1 LIHFTKDLLRWKRI
15 NRITDFVTRT
25 KVGETFRV
33 NYDEVKLTLSHAN
46 PQLRSRNKSF
56 ATKEPET
63 LGWIRNFSKHEVF
76 WDIGA
81 NVGLYSIYAAH
92 RGARV
97 YSVEPSVFN
106 LEFLVRNICLNQVA
120 DRITILPIAVG
131 TPTVCFESMHLS
143 SSAWGDSG
151 NSFGDLDVG
160 RSGPNRFAYSYK
172 IPGFPI
178 DDLVGK
184 LGVALPDHIKIDV
197 DGIESEIIESGR
209 ATFSTVKSVL
219 VEIPAYDG
227 AAERIYRI
235 LTNSGLRLQQVARR
249 NQIWIR

>member
-1 LIHFTKDLLRWKRI
+1 
-15 NRITDFVTRT
+15 
-25 KVGETFRV
+25 
-33 NYDEVKLTLSHAN
+33 
-46 PQLRSRNKSF
+46 
-56 ATKEPET
+56 
-63 LGWIRNFSKHEVF
+63 
-76 WDIGA
+76 
-81 NVGLYSIYAAH
+81 
-92 RGARV
+92 
-97 YSVEPSVFN
+97 VEPSVLN

-131 TPTVCFESMHLS
+131 TPTVCLQSMHLS

-227 AAERIYRI
+227 AAERIYRV